1 VAGNTMA
8 QSVNERI
15 SELAVLKTLGFKDA
29 TIFYLI
35 IAEAMIMTFVG
46 GYVGLGLS
54 VFVIPELVELSGN
67 LLSGM
72 VFNPQ
77 DLIWGSICMFLVA
90 IVSSIIPAIKA
101 KQIKIVDGL
110 EGTL

>member
-1 VAGNTMA
+1 
-8 QSVNERI
+8 
-15 SELAVLKTLGFKDA
+15 
-29 TIFYLI
+29 
-35 IAEAMIMTFVG
+35 
-46 GYVGLGLS
+46 
-54 VFVIPELVELSGN
+54 
-67 LLSGM
+67 M